1 MTELGVSGRRARR
14 SLLLSGLIVAAGI
27 ASVGVC
33 VALLRGGPPFPVT
46 TALVTAPIMLAVAAG
61 ASSRACRASAVVLV
75 AASDFAGLA
84 VAVDLG
90 LLLMLLVLGRVPVGN
105 QLALVDPAMLGMLLV
120 ATLAGPLGR
129 RAARSARAALSGVRR
144 SPDELLADFGDRAS
158 RGTPVPELLRQ
169 LGEALRRDGR
179 LSTVQIWWQP
189 TGSEVLRR
197 DVVVPSPLDDAPAV
211 ELQPGDLEALSRV
224 SVAGPGWLQLW
235 SPQLLPAP
243 DAEPRQIR
251 FAPAVYD
258 GRVLALIVI
267 ERPADAPAFSTAD
280 ERGLAEVARRL
291 GIVLRNRALDEALQ
305 ATLADLKRSNAELQ
319 ASRARL
325 VTAGNAERRRIERD
339 LHDGAQQHL
348 VAMAVGLRLL
358 RDGLPA
364 DWPDMELL
372 DELDRAARSSVPEL
386 RDLAHGIY
394 PPLLRDAGLAEAL
407 RAAAKRSPL
416 DVTVRSDG
424 LERLPEPVEV
434 AVYFCCL
441 EALQNAAKHAP
452 GSRVTITL
460 RGDHPDGA
468 PRFHVTDDG
477 PGFDPATVTAGG
489 GSENMVDRI
498 GAIGGTVT
506 LRSAPGQGTTVA
518 IRIPLVDGDGATPP
532 SPTVANRIAARGAL

>member
-1 MTELGVSGRRARR
+1 MTPPSGRRARR
-14 SLLLSGLIVAAGI
+14 SLLLSGAIVAAGI

-33 VALLRGGPPFPVT
+33 VALLRGGPPLPV
-46 TALVTAPIMLAVAAG
+46 AVVLVAAPVVIAAAAG
-61 ASSRACRASAVVLV
+61 ASTRACRASAVVLV

-129 RAARSARAALSGVRR
+129 RAARSARAALSGTRR
-144 SPDELLADFGDRAS
+144 SPDELLADFGDRAG
-158 RGTPVPELLRQ
+158 RGVPVPELLRQ
-169 LGEALRRDGR
+169 LAEALRRDGR
-179 LSTVQIWWQP
+179 LSTVRIWWQP
-189 TGSEVLRR
+189 GGSEVLRC
-197 DVVVPSPLDDAPAV
+197 DVVVPAPLDGGPPD
-211 ELQPGDLEALSRV
+211 ELQPAELDALSRAG
-224 SVAGPGWLQLW
+224 VAGPGWLQLW
-235 SPQLLPAP
+235 LPRLLPAP
-243 DAEPRQIR
+243 GQLRL
-251 FAPAVYD
+251 APAVYD

-267 ERPADAPAFSTAD
+267 ERPADAAAFSTAD

-305 ATLADLKRSNAELQ
+305 RSNADLQRSNAELQ

-358 RDGLPA
+358 RDGLPP

-372 DELDRAARSSVPEL
+372 DELDAAARSSVQEL

-416 DVTVRSDG
+416 EVTVTSVG

-452 GSRVTITL
+452 GSHVTITL

-468 PRFHVTDDG
+468 PRFTVTDDG

-498 GAIGGTVT
+498 GAIGGTVA

-518 IRIPLVDGDGATPP
+518 IRIPPAAGEAAAAAP
-532 SPTVANRIAARGAL
+532 SPTVASRIAPTGAG